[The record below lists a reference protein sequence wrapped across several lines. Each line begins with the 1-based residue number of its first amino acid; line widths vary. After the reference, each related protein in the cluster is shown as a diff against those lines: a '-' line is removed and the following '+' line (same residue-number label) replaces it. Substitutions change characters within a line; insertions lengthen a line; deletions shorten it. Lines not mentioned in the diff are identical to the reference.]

1 MCNMPHTL
9 IIGYG
14 NPLRGDD
21 GVGPRA
27 AELLADGGGVTPPLL
42 PDGVQVLVC
51 HQLTIELAPQIAE
64 ADRLILIDARATG
77 EPGSIEQCILTPAI
91 PHRSSLTHHIDAQ
104 GLLAAA
110 EMLYGHAPET
120 LLFTVSGGSFD
131 CGETLTP
138 AVAAALPELLAQIR
152 QVIAD
157 HSAFT
162 RCSCP
167 LT

>member
-1 MCNMPHTL
+1 MLHTL

-27 AELLADGGGVTPPLL
+27 AELLADRGRVTQLPL

-51 HQLTIELAPQIAE
+51 HQLTLELAPQIAE

-91 PHRSSLTHHIDAQ
+91 PDRSSLTHHVDAQ

-110 EMLYGHAPET
+110 QMLYGHAPET
-120 LLFTVSGGSFD
+120 VLFTVSGASFD
-131 CGETLTP
+131 PGEALSP
-138 AVAAALPELLAQIR
+138 AVAVAVPGLLARIR
-152 QVIAD
+152 EAVL
-157 HSAFT
+157 S
-162 RCSCP
+162 
-167 LT
+167 

>member
-1 MCNMPHTL
+1 MPHTL

-27 AELLADGGGVTPPLL
+27 AELLADGGGATPPLL

-64 ADRLILIDARATG
+64 ADRLILIDARAPTG

-91 PHRSSLTHHIDAQ
+91 PDSSSLTHHVDAQ

-110 EMLYGHAPET
+110 QMLYGHAPET
-120 LLFTVSGGSFD
+120 VLFTVSGGSFD
-131 CGETLTP
+131 CGEALTP
-138 AVAAALPELLAQIR
+138 AVAAALPDLLARIR
-152 QVIAD
+152 QAVQ
-157 HSAFT
+157 
-162 RCSCP
+162 
-167 LT
+167 

>member
-1 MCNMPHTL
+1 MPHTL

-27 AELLADGGGVTPPLL
+27 AELLADRGGVTPPLL

-91 PHRSSLTHHIDAQ
+91 PDSTSLTHHIDARGFAGRGGDALRPRAQ
-104 GLLAAA
+104 DDAVHRERRLVRLRRDADACRRGRAA
-110 EMLYGHAPET
+110 
-120 LLFTVSGGSFD
+120 
-131 CGETLTP
+131 
-138 AVAAALPELLAQIR
+138 
-152 QVIAD
+152 
-157 HSAFT
+157 
-162 RCSCP
+162 
-167 LT
+167 

>member
-21 GVGPRA
+21 GIGPRA
-27 AELLADGGGVTPPLL
+27 AELLADRGGATLPLL
-42 PDGVQVLVC
+42 PEGVQVLVC

-77 EPGSIEQCILTPAI
+77 EPGSIEQCILAPAI
-91 PHRSSLTHHIDAQ
+91 PDSTSLTHHIDVQ

-110 EMLYGHAPET
+110 QMLYGHAPET

-131 CGETLTP
+131 CGEALSP
-138 AVAAALPELLAQIR
+138 AVATALPDLLARIR
-152 QVIAD
+152 HEA
-157 HSAFT
+157 SMT
-162 RCSCP
+162 
-167 LT
+167 

>member
-1 MCNMPHTL
+1 MPHTL

-21 GVGPRA
+21 GIGARA
-27 AELLADGGGVTPPLL
+27 AELLAETPF

-77 EPGSIEQCILTPAI
+77 EPGSIEQCVLTPAI
-91 PHRSSLTHHIDAQ
+91 PDRASLTHQIDAR

-110 EMLYGHAPET
+110 QMLYGHAPET
-120 LLFTVSGGSFD
+120 MLFTVSGGSFEG
-131 CGETLTP
+131 GEALSP
-138 AVAAALPELLAQIR
+138 AVAAALPELLTQIR
-152 QVIAD
+152 EAV
-157 HSAFT
+157 
-162 RCSCP
+162 
-167 LT
+167 L

>member
-1 MCNMPHTL
+1 MPHTL

-21 GVGPRA
+21 GIGPRA
-27 AELLADGGGVTPPLL
+27 AKLLANRGGATLPLL
-42 PDGVQVLVC
+42 PEGVQVLVC

-77 EPGSIEQCILTPAI
+77 EPGSIEQSILTPTI

-131 CGETLTP
+131 CGEALSP
-138 AVAAALPELLAQIR
+138 AVETALPDLLARIR
-152 QVIAD
+152 QAVL
-157 HSAFT
+157 S
-162 RCSCP
+162 
-167 LT
+167 

>member
-1 MCNMPHTL
+1 MPHTL

-27 AELLADGGGVTPPLL
+27 AELLADTGEARRGGVTPPL
-42 PDGVQVLVC
+42 PNGVQVLVC

-91 PHRSSLTHHIDAQ
+91 PDRSSLTHHIDAQ

-110 EMLYGHAPET
+110 ELLYGRAPET
-120 LLFTVSGGSFD
+120 VLFTVSGGSFD
-131 CGETLTP
+131 CGERLTP
-138 AVAAALPELLAQIR
+138 AVAAALPDLLARIR
-152 QVIAD
+152 QAAL
-157 HSAFT
+157 S
-162 RCSCP
+162 
-167 LT
+167 

>member
-1 MCNMPHTL
+1 MPHTL

-21 GVGPRA
+21 GIGARA
-27 AELLADGGGVTPPLL
+27 AELLAETPF

-77 EPGSIEQCILTPAI
+77 EPGSIEQCVLTPAI
-91 PHRSSLTHHIDAQ
+91 PDRASLTHHIDAR

-110 EMLYGHAPET
+110 QMLYGHAPET
-120 LLFTVSGGSFD
+120 MLFTVSGGSFEG
-131 CGETLTP
+131 GEALSP
-138 AVAAALPELLAQIR
+138 AVAAALPELLTQIR
-152 QVIAD
+152 EAV
-157 HSAFT
+157 
-162 RCSCP
+162 
-167 LT
+167 L

>member
-1 MCNMPHTL
+1 MPHTL

-27 AELLADGGGVTPPLL
+27 AELLAETPF

-77 EPGSIEQCILTPAI
+77 EPGSIQQCVLTPAI
-91 PHRSSLTHHIDAQ
+91 PDSASLTHHIDAQ

-110 EMLYGHAPET
+110 QMLYGHAPET
-120 LLFTVSGGSFD
+120 MLFTVSGGSFEG
-131 CGETLTP
+131 GEALSP
-138 AVAAALPELLAQIR
+138 AVAAALPELLTQIR
-152 QVIAD
+152 EAV
-157 HSAFT
+157 
-162 RCSCP
+162 
-167 LT
+167 L

>member
-1 MCNMPHTL
+1 MPHTL

-27 AELLADGGGVTPPLL
+27 AELLQQTPFPAD
-42 PDGVQVLVC
+42 VQILVC

-64 ADRLILIDARATG
+64 AGRLILIDARAAG
-77 EPGSIEQCILTPAI
+77 EPGSLQQCILTPAI
-91 PHRSSLTHHIDAQ
+91 PGSASLTHHIDAQ

-110 EMLYGHAPET
+110 EMLYGAAPET
-120 LLFTVSGGSFD
+120 VLFTVSGGSFD
-131 CGETLTP
+131 SGEALSP

-152 QVIAD
+152 AVV
-157 HSAFT
+157 
-162 RCSCP
+162 
-167 LT
+167 L